1 MKLSAEPLEGSAPKL
16 DKHRRKQEVVLGHHS
31 RRDGLR
37 VVLLCDPR
45 DSSREV
51 VGGHCAAGDPV
62 ELLALRTG
70 MAPPA
75 TPGAVQDVTQDQSG
89 HPSGVVSP
97 LNRLVQRVPAGVGQL
112 HLPGY
117 PQHAHD
123 VH

>member
-1 MKLSAEPLEGSAPKL
+1 MKLSAEALEGSAPKL
-16 DKHRRKQEVVLGHHS
+16 DEHRRKQEVVLGHCS
-31 RRDGLR
+31 GRT
-37 VVLLCDPR
+37 VLLCGPW

-62 ELLALRTG
+62 KLLALRTG

-75 TPGAVQDVTQDQSG
+75 APGAVQDVTQGQ
-89 HPSGVVSP
+89 SGVVSP
-97 LNRLVQRVPAGVGQL
+97 LNRLVQGVPAGVGQL
-112 HLPGY
+112 HLPGH